1 RLVHLGVP
9 PGGPR
14 AGLMD
19 LEGAGTPWFRAF
31 DPPEEEMWH
40 PLDLPIRE
48 QQRPRYRSALAHSMG
63 SLLSGSEGRDLEST
77 QTAWLV
83 PAGTPSELTEITAS
97 VLRILLI
104 SGRWTPQERSNS
116 FASVLSNHAKD
127 YLQRYSRLHGM
138 SLAQV
143 QSAVESQLERLFVN
157 NLLPLGAVDLP
168 IEVHPPGDLL
178 WECGFC
184 GRVHL
189 HMSGGVCTRPGC
201 V

>member
-1 RLVHLGVP
+1 
-9 PGGPR
+9 
-14 AGLMD
+14 
-19 LEGAGTPWFRAF
+19 
-31 DPPEEEMWH
+31 
-40 PLDLPIRE
+40 
-48 QQRPRYRSALAHSMG
+48 
-63 SLLSGSEGRDLEST
+63 
-77 QTAWLV
+77 
-83 PAGTPSELTEITAS
+83 
-97 VLRILLI
+97 
-104 SGRWTPQERSNS
+104 S

-201 V
+201 VGELIERDALDTETSDYYAWLSSHAPQRLAVAELTGQTSPPEEARRRQRRFRGAL